1 MKMSLR
7 HVMDGVYVCQVRKG
21 AKDSKETEGGAEKRA
36 GQGSKNLKREFMHSR
51 QDHGPG
57 KGYASTWFIKKI
69 LWGCVYV
76 EEDQEEV
83 ACTDAQTLLQNALNM
98 ESGAIWPNVAQ

>member
-1 MKMSLR
+1 M
-7 HVMDGVYVCQVRKG
+7 CQVRKG

-57 KGYASTWFIKKI
+57 KGYAST
-69 LWGCVYV
+69 
-76 EEDQEEV
+76 
-83 ACTDAQTLLQNALNM
+83 
-98 ESGAIWPNVAQ
+98 